1 MKRNYSVS
9 NFRRQLH
16 FCFMTLAV
24 RLLLIIYAPYTL
36 RWTSLSVLNVLNS
49 TDITFRQTLF
59 NISYSR
65 LTKKLSK
72 LCRSNRHQ
80 ECLKQVY
87 RSSCPVLSCLVLSCP
102 VLSCLVLSISTI
114 RQLDVLNSNQIPP
127 LLDLTNDRRSMER
140 KLQESMYLVVKRNRT
155 DFGWQFPQGK
165 LLDSESS
172 MRTVSENSLK

>member
-1 MKRNYSVS
+1 MPFQPAPRVS
-9 NFRRQLH
+9 EAGLS
-16 FCFMTLAV
+16 
-24 RLLLIIYAPYTL
+24 II
-36 RWTSLSVLNVLNS
+36 
-49 TDITFRQTLF
+49 
-59 NISYSR
+59 
-65 LTKKLSK
+65 
-72 LCRSNRHQ
+72 
-80 ECLKQVY
+80 
-87 RSSCPVLSCLVLSCP
+87 LSCLVLSCP

>member
-1 MKRNYSVS
+1 MPFQPAPRVS
-9 NFRRQLH
+9 E
-16 FCFMTLAV
+16 AG
-24 RLLLIIYAPYTL
+24 
-36 RWTSLSVLNVLNS
+36 LS
-49 TDITFRQTLF
+49 I
-59 NISYSR
+59 
-65 LTKKLSK
+65 
-72 LCRSNRHQ
+72 
-80 ECLKQVY
+80 
-87 RSSCPVLSCLVLSCP
+87 VLSCP

-114 RQLDVLNSNQIPP
+114 RQPDVLNSNQIPP